1 MANIKFSAFT
11 AGGSGSTS
19 TARVA
24 GFKNLDTTNNYYYT
38 MEDLAKMVVA
48 SDSGFEPGSVIFTG
62 ASGVLA
68 QDNANFF
75 WDDGNNR
82 LGLGVNTPDN
92 TLEVLSTTA
101 QIKVSYDGSND
112 TVFAVDSAGDFTIT
126 PSGGSSKIVGQ
137 GYTSFKDGKTN
148 TLTFN
153 WDEGNIQEV
162 TALATGSPVFTPTN
176 AKAGATYII
185 TLGQIGALTPDWN
198 SLVIWPAGTAPTMTG
213 AGKTDVI
220 TLICYDNSSTAGLY
234 YGSATLDF
242 NP

>member
-1 MANIKFSAFT
+1 MADIKFSGFT
-11 AGGSGSTS
+11 TGPT
-19 TARVA
+19 TANTLIVGYDSVA
-24 GFKNLDTTNNYYYT
+24 GTNDQY
-38 MEDLAKMVVA
+38 DLGQLAKGIFAA
-48 SDSGFEPGSVIFTG
+48 SSGVTLGSVYFAAATG
-62 ASGVLA
+62 VTA
-68 QDNANFF
+68 QNNANFF
-75 WDDGNNR
+75 WDNSNNR

-137 GYTSFKDGKTN
+137 GYTSFVTGLSN
-148 TLTFN
+148 TLVFD
-153 WDEGNIQEV
+153 WDEGNIQAV
-162 TALATGSPVFTPTN
+162 TALTGSPVFTPTN

-185 TLGQIGALTPDWN
+185 TLAQAGAFTPDWN
-198 SLVIWPAGTAPTMTG
+198 GLVVWPAGTAPTMTG